1 MIDVIVTT
9 HNRVSFLKK
18 TIESFIE
25 KNKTVPYRL
34 FIADDMSNDGT
45 GEYLLALQKRK
56 VADIY
61 LGANNRGVTFGL
73 DILWTV
79 SDFFDFFF
87 SENQYLC
94 YLQDDLVSVVDDWLL
109 IALTAYEELKEKY
122 NIGFFSGHNA
132 LEHPIEDRVHWKQNI
147 LLIKKSQGAT
157 NLIAEKSFW
166 RSIEYIPRLN
176 PDGRERGK
184 PENQRGSHIDIYLT
198 GCYSRSRF
206 HRTCSA
212 EKSLYQQG
220 KKLLVFPGL
229 LEHIGQKEEVSTWRT
244 NKLIRQEVIA

>member
-9 HNRVSFLKK
+9 HNRVSFLER

-45 GEYLLALQKRK
+45 VEYLLTLRKRK
-56 VADIY
+56 LADIY
-61 LGANNRGVTFGL
+61 LGSSNRGVTFGL
-73 DILWTV
+73 DMLWTI

-94 YLQDDLVSVVDDWLL
+94 YLQDDLVSIVDDWLL
-109 IALTAYEELKEKY
+109 VALTAYEELKDEY
-122 NIGFFSGHNA
+122 NIGFFSGHDA
-132 LEHPIEDRVHWKQNI
+132 LEHPIKSKIHWKQRT

-166 RSIEYIPRLN
+166 RSIEYVPRLN
-176 PDGRERGK
+176 PDGTERGK
-184 PENQRGSHIDIYLT
+184 PNSQRGSHIDIYLT
-198 GCYSRSRF
+198 GCYSGSRF
-206 HRTCSA
+206 HSTCSA
-212 EKSLYQQG
+212 EKSLYNQG
-220 KKLLVFPGL
+220 KKLLVLPGL
-229 LEHIGQKEEVSTWRT
+229 LEHIGQKEDVSTWRSNELT
-244 NKLIRQEVIA
+244 KRL